1 MNYNIQAVTER
12 VNQLMSFTMRESLP
26 EETWREIMIEDTC
39 YFVSTLGRVLSLQR
53 RKARL
58 LKQWVQR
65 DGYYYIEIKGIKRRV
80 HRLVAQAFISNPEGK
95 PIVHH
100 KDGNRRNNKADNL
113 QWTTTAEHAAIH
125 KQSREKN
132 NANT

>member
-1 MNYNIQAVTER
+1 MKQDILSATNR
-12 VNQLMSFTMRESLP
+12 VNELIAFTMRESLP

-53 RKARL
+53 HKARL
-58 LKQWVQR
+58 LKQWVQH
-65 DGYYYIEIKGIKRRV
+65 DGYYYVEIKGIKRRV

-100 KDGNRRNNKADNL
+100 IDGNRRNNKADNL

-132 NANT
+132 NADA

>member
-1 MNYNIQAVTER
+1 MKQDILSATER
-12 VNQLMSFTMRESLP
+12 VNQLMAFIGSYSLP

-58 LKQWVQR
+58 LKQWVQH
-65 DGYYYIEIKGIKRRV
+65 DGYYYVEIKGIKRRV

-100 KDGNRRNNKADNL
+100 KDGNRRNNKAENL
-113 QWTTTAEHAAIH
+113 QWTTTAEHASIH
-125 KQSREKN
+125 KQLREKN
-132 NANT
+132 NADA